1 MKLGLTRSEQMD
13 ISTAIGNTPLIKIN
27 DKLYAKLET
36 YNPTGSIKDR
46 IALYILSKAE
56 WRKEI
61 KPGDTIVEATS
72 GNTGIAFSML
82 GATKGYKVKIVMPCN
97 MSEERKQMMRLFGA
111 EVVEVGP
118 SDFAGAI
125 ELRNKLVNNNSDY
138 WSPRQFENIDN
149 IECHEITTGRE
160 IVRQLI
166 VERKKDIG
174 ALICGS
180 GTGGTIMGVRRA
192 LVKVNKNV
200 KTVLIT
206 PEEDS
211 KSHGIQGIN
220 DGADFLVERSL
231 VDDEIKVSTEDAI
244 RRARRLAKESGILV
258 GISAGANILGAERWV
273 ENNQFEG
280 VAVTFLCDRG
290 ERYMSLF

>member
-1 MKLGLTRSEQMD
+1 MD

>member
-1 MKLGLTRSEQMD
+1 MD

-244 RRARRLAKESGILV
+244 HRARRLAKESGILV

>member
-1 MKLGLTRSEQMD
+1 MD

-82 GATKGYKVKIVMPCN
+82 GATKGYKVKIIMPCN

-125 ELRNKLVNNNSDY
+125 ELRNKLVNENSNY

-149 IECHEITTGRE
+149 IECHETTTGRE
-160 IVRQLI
+160 IIRQLF

-192 LVKVNKNV
+192 LIKINKNI

-231 VDDEIKVSTEDAI
+231 VDDEVKVSTNDAI
-244 RRARRLAKESGILV
+244 NRARRLAKESGILIC
-258 GISAGANILGAERWV
+258 ISAGANILGAERWV